1 MSVLYTDRFVFF
13 IFFIEGCV
21 EIYLLL
27 TVTVAT
33 TQMTIC
39 KKHIYLTDNIF
50 YKFSL
55 KVIFLNTFAAIVYWR
70 HLLSD
75 VDKPMPLLIPVN
87 MHYY

>member
-1 MSVLYTDRFVFF
+1 MQTGLYSLY
-13 IFFIEGCV
+13 IEGCV

-39 KKHIYLTDNIF
+39 RKHIFLTDNIF

-55 KVIFLNTFAAIVYWR
+55 KVIFWNTFAAIVYQW

-75 VDKPMPLLIPVN
+75 VDKPMPLPIPVN
-87 MHYY
+87 MHYN